1 MTNILLISED
11 TLKTHSHLNDN
22 VWGKSLTPAIITAQD
37 IYLQKFLGSCLY
49 KRVLELVENGEIRN
63 KNYEIYKELLDNY
76 ITNFLIYQTLANL
89 IPEISTKITNMGL
102 VVSNDEHVQNV
113 TQGERDLVMG
123 QYQKYADAYCK
134 MMQDFLKSNR
144 NSFPELDCCDC
155 DGITPTL
162 DSSADT
168 GLWLGGTR
176 GRK

>member
-1 MTNILLISED
+1 M
-11 TLKTHSHLNDN
+11 
-22 VWGKSLTPAIITAQD
+22 
-37 IYLQKFLGSCLY
+37 
-49 KRVLELVENGEIRN
+49 
-63 KNYEIYKELLDNY
+63 YKELLDNY
-76 ITNFLIYQTLANL
+76 IANFLIYQTLANL

-102 VVSNDEHVQNV
+102 VTSNDEHVQNV

-134 MMQDFLKSNR
+134 MMQDFLKENR
-144 NSFPELDCCDC
+144 DSFPELNCC
-155 DGITPTL
+155 GSTTL

>member
-11 TLKTHSHLNDN
+11 TLKTHSSLNKN
-22 VWGKSLTPAIITAQD
+22 VWADNLSSVIKATQD

-49 KRVLELVENGEIRN
+49 KKVLELVKSGEIRN
-63 KNYEIYKELLDNY
+63 ENYVMYKELLDDY

-134 MMQDFLKSNR
+134 MMQDFLKENR
-144 NSFPELDCCDC
+144 DSFPELNCC
-155 DGITPTL
+155 GAPTL

-176 GRK
+176 SK

>member
-11 TLKTHSHLNDN
+11 TLKTYSHLNDN
-22 VWGKSLTPAIITAQD
+22 VWSKSLTPAIITAQD

-49 KRVLELVENGEIRN
+49 KKVLELVENGGIRN
-63 KNYEIYKELLDNY
+63 ENYAMYKELLDNY
-76 ITNFLIYQTLANL
+76 IANFLIYQTLANL

-102 VVSNDEHVQNV
+102 VTSSDEHVQNV

-134 MMQDFLKSNR
+134 MMQDFLKENR
-144 NSFPELDCCDC
+144 DSFPELNCC
-155 DGITPTL
+155 GAPNL
-162 DSSADT
+162 DSSAET

-176 GRK
+176 SK

>member
-11 TLKTHSHLNDN
+11 TLKTYSHLNDN
-22 VWGKSLTPAIITAQD
+22 VFGKSLTPAIITAQD

-49 KRVLELVENGEIRN
+49 KKVLELVKSGEIRN
-63 KNYEIYKELLDNY
+63 ENYVMYKELLDNY
-76 ITNFLIYQTLANL
+76 IANFLIYQTLANL

-134 MMQDFLKSNR
+134 MMQDFLKENR
-144 NSFPELDCCDC
+144 DSFPELNCC
-155 DGITPTL
+155 GAPNL
-162 DSSADT
+162 DSSAET

-176 GRK
+176 SK

>member
-11 TLKTHSHLNDN
+11 TLKTYSHLNDN
-22 VWGKSLTPAIITAQD
+22 VFGKSLTPAIITAQD

-49 KRVLELVENGEIRN
+49 KKILELVKSGEIRN
-63 KNYEIYKELLDNY
+63 ENYAMYKELLDNY
-76 ITNFLIYQTLANL
+76 IANFLIYQTLANL

-134 MMQDFLKSNR
+134 MMQDFLKENR
-144 NSFPELDCCDC
+144 DSFPELNCC
-155 DGITPTL
+155 GAPTL
-162 DSSADT
+162 DSSAET

-176 GRK
+176 SK

>member
-11 TLKTHSHLNDN
+11 TLKTYSHLNDN
-22 VWGKSLTPAIITAQD
+22 VFGKSLTPAIITAQD

-49 KRVLELVENGEIRN
+49 KKVLELVENGGIRN
-63 KNYEIYKELLDNY
+63 KKYAMYKELLDNY
-76 ITNFLIYQTLANL
+76 IANFLIYQTLANL

-134 MMQDFLKSNR
+134 MMQDFLKENR
-144 NSFPELDCCDC
+144 DSFPELNCC
-155 DGITPTL
+155 GAPTL
-162 DSSADT
+162 DSSAST
-168 GLWLGGTR
+168 QLFLGGRR
-176 GRK
+176 GRKLL

>member
-11 TLKTHSHLNDN
+11 TLKTYSHLNDN

-49 KRVLELVENGEIRN
+49 KKVLELVKSGEIRN
-63 KNYEIYKELLDNY
+63 ENYAMYKELLDNY
-76 ITNFLIYQTLANL
+76 IANFLIYQILANL

-102 VVSNDEHVQNV
+102 VTSNDEHVQNV

-134 MMQDFLKSNR
+134 MMQDFLKENR
-144 NSFPELDCCDC
+144 DSFPELNCC
-155 DGITPTL
+155 GAPNL
-162 DSSADT
+162 DSSAET

-176 GRK
+176 SK

>member
-11 TLKTHSHLNDN
+11 TLKTYSHLNDN
-22 VWGKSLTPAIITAQD
+22 VFGKSLTPAIITAQD

-49 KRVLELVENGEIRN
+49 KKVLELVKSGEIRN
-63 KNYEIYKELLDNY
+63 ENYAMYKELLDNY
-76 ITNFLIYQTLANL
+76 IANFLIYQTLANL

-102 VVSNDEHVQNV
+102 VTSSDEHVQNV

-134 MMQDFLKSNR
+134 MMQDFLKENR
-144 NSFPELDCCDC
+144 DSFPELNCC
-155 DGITPTL
+155 GAPTL
-162 DSSADT
+162 DSSAET

-176 GRK
+176 SI

>member
-11 TLKTHSHLNDN
+11 TLKTYSHLNDN
-22 VWGKSLTPAIITAQD
+22 VFGKSLTPAIITAQD

-49 KRVLELVENGEIRN
+49 KKVLELVKSGEIRN
-63 KNYEIYKELLDNY
+63 ENYAMYKELLDNY
-76 ITNFLIYQTLANL
+76 IANFLIYQTLANL

-134 MMQDFLKSNR
+134 MMQDFLKENR
-144 NSFPELDCCDC
+144 DSFPELNCC
-155 DGITPTL
+155 GAPNL
-162 DSSADT
+162 DSSAET

-176 GRK
+176 SK